1 MMEEDLDPAFL
12 KNQKPIIEL
21 IFLYP
26 LTQRQLMER
35 DDGRQGFHDLDGDS
49 TSKNL
54 QNTQGNFTLVCLT
67 KRKLGCFML
76 GPMPRVNSPI
86 Y

>member
-1 MMEEDLDPAFL
+1 ME
-12 KNQKPIIEL
+12 
-21 IFLYP
+21 
-26 LTQRQLMER
+26 M

-76 GPMPRVNSPI
+76 GSMPRVNSPI